1 MNIAEKDSKEEW
13 IEAESDGVVGLG
25 LVLEEVVLEEVLVE
39 LTGAFKEK
47 LLIESWFVLVQV
59 VVAKVLPGDP
69 LQPSVEYTLT
79 SPEEDV
85 ANVDVPFEDKMQ
97 VSAKKNWL
105 DTRSEQALSVK

>member
-13 IEAESDGVVGLG
+13 IEAESDGDFVGLG
-25 LVLEEVVLEEVLVE
+25 LVLEEVVLEEVPVE
-39 LTGAFKEK
+39 LTGAFNEK

-69 LQPSVEYTLT
+69 LHPSVEYTLT

-97 VSAKKNWL
+97 VSAKKN
-105 DTRSEQALSVK
+105 

>member
-1 MNIAEKDSKEEW
+1 MNIAETDNKEDW
-13 IEAESDGVVGLG
+13 IEAESDGDFVVLV
-25 LVLEEVVLEEVLVE
+25 LVLEGVLVLDEVPVE
-39 LTGAFKEK
+39 LTGASIEK
-47 LLIESWFVLVQV
+47 LRTESWFVLVQV

-97 VSAKKNWL
+97 VSAKKNCV
-105 DTRSEQALSVK
+105 DT